1 MKYKL
6 TFFLLIPFL
15 TACASSRLTQIS
27 DSEIQPM
34 EYVYENLDG
43 NRTEIFKRARDF
55 FAESFG
61 DSTSV
66 VRVSDV
72 EQGKYIGKGVVSWV
86 LSTGMVSVPCASNY
100 TLKFLSKDGRA
111 KLEITLNK
119 GIVAGHSCRWD
130 KPTVDGYSEV
140 TAEFDRIS
148 SQLKKYLLA
157 NNEYNF

>member
-6 TFFLLIPFL
+6 TFLLIPFL
-15 TACASSRLTQIS
+15 TACASPQLTQIS

-43 NRTEIFKRARDF
+43 NKTEIFKRARDF

-72 EQGKYIGKGVVSWV
+72 DQGKYIGKGVVSWT
-86 LSTGMVSVPCASNY
+86 LSSGVVSIPCASNY
-100 TLKFLSKDGRA
+100 TLKFLSKDSRA

-119 GIVAGHSCRWD
+119 GVVTGHSCRWD
-130 KPTVDGYSEV
+130 KPTIDGYSEV
-140 TAEFDRIS
+140 MAEFDRIS
-148 SQLKKYLLA
+148 FQLKEYLLA
-157 NNEYNF
+157 KSEDDF